1 MGEAEVTGDAIE
13 ITATDEV
20 SLVEGDN
27 YFWLA
32 YDIKETA
39 VNGQKIDAAVTSVTL
54 SDATHTV
61 TDGNPEGNREVLNQV
76 VSHSDQGTVTKKVNG
91 SMSFKTQNKNE
102 YSSDYESGT
111 DDRINI
117 FLPYN
122 EGMICQIEFSKFDL
136 YWNTYSSSEHASLK
150 IYSGKGTTG

>member
-1 MGEAEVTGDAIE
+1 M
-13 ITATDEV
+13 
-20 SLVEGDN
+20 
-27 YFWLA
+27 
-32 YDIKETA
+32 
-39 VNGQKIDAAVTSVTL
+39 
-54 SDATHTV
+54 
-61 TDGNPEGNREVLNQV
+61 
-76 VSHSDQGTVTKKVNG
+76 VSHSDQGTVTKNVNG
-91 SMSFKTQNKNE
+91 SMGFKTQNKNE

-150 IYSGKGTTG
+150 IYSGKGTTGELLWETTKNNYTKGPEGVISSTAADGALTVVFNAGVLHHVTQRTVLWLP